1 MQGNPGLTAFD
12 IDAYDNDLPRLRE
25 LTGELIASLM
35 DGTKLIQSVRGI
47 VSERRPDLTHTAI
60 EVRRQAGLLSTACLG
75 DGLGY
80 AVNRFDPAN
89 LLPQAICVLL
99 IHRRLFDR
107 LDHEGLASS
116 RVRTRELNNCSRTTK
131 RIDRVSHPSTRTRT

>member
-80 AVNRFDPAN
+80 AVNRFDPRTCS
-89 LLPQAICVLL
+89 PK
-99 IHRRLFDR
+99 RS
-107 LDHEGLASS
+107 ASS
-116 RVRTRELNNCSRTTK
+116 
-131 RIDRVSHPSTRTRT
+131 